1 MEYLKEIEKR
11 KAVADERNQLMM
23 KGVQSKVKEESK
35 NDIFDKQIEYFQKFL
50 VCPIDLHDMIYPE
63 IDTEKI
69 ENNTEILHKDI
80 KTSMS
85 DITKKSVRD
94 IGMMTDKVKLVNT
107 GTDVKGDQ
115 MHELIENQDIHCKH
129 CKPVEATVGENMKC
143 GEIKVYNDRIDDAQ
157 DSMIQKQILKST
169 DHENTYQIKVD
180 PEKLQNLM
188 GFIEDFY
195 DGGSIYNG
203 TTKEYLILEIL
214 NSNNEIQ
221 GSLKAVADSILFYLS
236 NYHYEQLFEPIQL
249 PKIPLDLDDMKG
261 IDLNSL
267 FPQRHKR
274 EIRLKKHVVEKFATA
289 LIPKDLRSNGHCKA
303 YRKLF
308 LLLWSFMP
316 KDSSDHEIINS
327 ISKMPFWGEHPMECF
342 VVSGGGG
349 NVNSGVFNGL
359 ATIKIKNGEII
370 EELKHDTKKKAVMSV
385 AAHPEEPEIACCIN
399 EDCGILKFKNDS
411 QELIKNNIKIRIW
424 DAKSRQEKAYF
435 AFEDGEIY
443 NISFNKEN
451 DFVAVTSKQ
460 IFFFEKFSP
469 EEKPVEPSSTLLPSP
484 GHVIRSGVFN
494 DKGDLFV
501 LENEVSKKV
510 SYLLKY
516 NASLKLVKRKKLHVK
531 PATCILAFKGYV
543 VVGFST
549 GIIKLFSQNLKYL
562 HGWFNAHTFSVTSLA
577 YNCLDNQLMSVSA
590 DASLFIYSFAGSYAD
605 FCVLYR
611 CAFTMSFVVGALHNI
626 SNFIKTSILNY
637 GTQSDNLDDESGTCS
652 SSLSSSSSHSEIDSV
667 SKNDF
672 KASDENSVL
681 ADLEL
686 LFSDPLKYLQIPS
699 EEPANQIVQCLSVED
714 EEMEDTEVFESR
726 IVDSD
731 IETRLECIMHDLSFK
746 IAKLKKDSI
755 LLKNEVETLKS
766 TLEKTKSKC
775 SKEAKFLGDKME
787 EINSLMKSY
796 Q

>member
-1 MEYLKEIEKR
+1 MEHLKEIEKR

-23 KGVQSKVKEESK
+23 EGVKTKINEERE
-35 NDIFDKQIEYFQKFL
+35 NDIFDKQIQYFQKFL

-69 ENNTEILHKDI
+69 ENNMETLHKDI

-107 GTDVKGDQ
+107 GTDVEGDQ
-115 MHELIENQDIHCKH
+115 MHKLIENQDFHCKQ
-129 CKPVEATVGENMKC
+129 KPVEATVGENMKC
-143 GEIKVYNDRIDDAQ
+143 GEIKVYNDRIDDSQ
-157 DSMIQKQILKST
+157 DRIIQKQIF
-169 DHENTYQIKVD
+169 ENTYQIKVD
-180 PEKLQNLM
+180 SEKLQNLM

-221 GSLKAVADSILFYLS
+221 GSIKAVADSILFYLS
-236 NYHYEQLFEPIQL
+236 NHQYEQLFEPIQL
-249 PKIPLDLDDMKG
+249 PKIPLDLDEMKG

-267 FPQRHKR
+267 FSQRHKR
-274 EIRLKKHVVEKFATA
+274 DIRVKKHVVEKFATA
-289 LIPKDLRSNGHCKA
+289 LIPKALRSNGHCKA

-316 KDSSDHEIINS
+316 KDSSDYEIINS
-327 ISKMPFWGEHPMECF
+327 ISKMPPWGEHPMECF

-359 ATIKIKNGEII
+359 ATIKIKNGELI
-370 EELKHDTKKKAVMSV
+370 EELKHDTKKKAIMSV
-385 AAHPEEPEIACCIN
+385 VAHPEEPEIACCIN
-399 EDCGILKFKNDS
+399 EDCGILKFNNDS
-411 QELIKNNIKIRIW
+411 QELIENNIKIRIW

-443 NISFNKEN
+443 NISFNKDN

-460 IFFFEKFSP
+460 IFFFEKFNP

-484 GHVIRSGVFN
+484 GHMIRSGVFN
-494 DKGDLFV
+494 DEGDLFV
-501 LENEVSKKV
+501 LENDVSKKV

-516 NASLKLVKRKKLHVK
+516 NASLKLVKRKMLHVK

-549 GIIKLFSQNLKYL
+549 GIIKLFSKNLKYL
-562 HGWFNAHTFSVTSLA
+562 HGWFDAHTFSVTSLA

-590 DASLFIYSFAGSYAD
+590 DASLFIYSFA
-605 FCVLYR
+605 
-611 CAFTMSFVVGALHNI
+611 VGALHNI
-626 SNFIKTSILNY
+626 SNFIKTSLLNY
-637 GTQSDNLDDESGTCS
+637 GTQCDNLDDESGTCS
-652 SSLSSSSSHSEIDSV
+652 SSLSSSSSHSEIDS
-667 SKNDF
+667 
-672 KASDENSVL
+672 
-681 ADLEL
+681 
-686 LFSDPLKYLQIPS
+686 
-699 EEPANQIVQCLSVED
+699 
-714 EEMEDTEVFESR
+714 
-726 IVDSD
+726 
-731 IETRLECIMHDLSFK
+731 
-746 IAKLKKDSI
+746 
-755 LLKNEVETLKS
+755 
-766 TLEKTKSKC
+766 
-775 SKEAKFLGDKME
+775 
-787 EINSLMKSY
+787 
-796 Q
+796 